1 MDNLSTFDSPTT
13 KSIKMKGPTVNTSRI
28 EPLRTYTKVEDNADL
43 VRDNYSKA
51 IINTDTDAYNAY
63 MLRKKTKLKEKEEI
77 NNLKQEVS
85 EIKDLLKELVNQ
97 IGK

>member
-1 MDNLSTFDSPTT
+1 MND
-13 KSIKMKGPTVNTSRI
+13 
-28 EPLRTYTKVEDNADL
+28 YTPVEDNADL

-63 MLRKKTKLKEKEEI
+63 MLKKKTKLKEKEEI

-85 EIKDLLKELVNQ
+85 EIKDLLTKLVNQ